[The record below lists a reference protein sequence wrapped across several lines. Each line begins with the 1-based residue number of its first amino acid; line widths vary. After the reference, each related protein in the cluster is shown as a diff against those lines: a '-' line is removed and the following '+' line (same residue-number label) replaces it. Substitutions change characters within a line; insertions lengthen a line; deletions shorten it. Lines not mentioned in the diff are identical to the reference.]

1 MLSKLRTLLP
11 HSQPDLYAILDIGT
25 VEAKALLLLV
35 AEDDAA
41 VVGVGR
47 QAHQPGA
54 IVNGSIVDAKLAARA
69 CDQALAQ
76 AEALTETVVGEKL
89 VADRA
94 IAGISGDSLKS
105 VCLSLTIHRQH
116 PKESLSESELRS
128 AVQRAER
135 VVLEEA
141 RSQIESQPGA
151 AGTEVGLVDAD
162 VLHILVDGYPLI
174 NTGVTGAQLDV
185 RLSNVFAP
193 VGYLAAVSS
202 VVAELEMETVAI
214 LSGACA
220 VARAPYITGH
230 GDAIIIDVGGESTDI
245 VLSRNGGIESVQ
257 SLPMGGGSFTRHT
270 ARLLGIPLM
279 AAEDIKR
286 AYACGELDQ
295 ERTNELRS
303 VLAGDVHTWID
314 GVQALLEDMAA
325 QESLP
330 SHIFLSGGG
339 AALPDVERGVKSHN
353 WIRVLPFT
361 HHPQVTVVQPHSLSI
376 LTDQTRHLEGETFGV
391 PAALAAWAVQS
402 IRQKSTSLPQRT
414 LRQVLHGMGLS

>member
-1 MLSKLRTLLP
+1 MLSKLRALLP

-25 VEAKALLLLV
+25 VEVKALLLLV

-47 QAHQPGA
+47 QVHQPGA
-54 IVNGSIVDAKLAARA
+54 MVNGSIADAKLAARA
-69 CDQALAQ
+69 CEQAMAQ

-94 IAGISGDSLKS
+94 IASISGDLLKS

-116 PKESLSESELRS
+116 PKERLSESELRS

-141 RSQIESQPGA
+141 RSQMESQPGA
-151 AGTEVGLVDAD
+151 AGAEVGLVDAD
-162 VLHILVDGYPLI
+162 VLYVLIDGYPLS

-193 VGYLAAVSS
+193 VGYLAAIAAL
-202 VVAELEMETVAI
+202 VAELEMETVAI

-230 GDAIIIDVGGESTDI
+230 GDAIIIDVGGECTDI
-245 VLSRNGGIESVQ
+245 VLSRHGGIESVQ

-270 ARLLGIPLM
+270 ARLLGVPLM
-279 AAEDIKR
+279 AAEDIK
-286 AYACGELDQ
+286 
-295 ERTNELRS
+295 
-303 VLAGDVHTWID
+303 
-314 GVQALLEDMAA
+314 
-325 QESLP
+325 
-330 SHIFLSGGG
+330 
-339 AALPDVERGVKSHN
+339 
-353 WIRVLPFT
+353 
-361 HHPQVTVVQPHSLSI
+361 
-376 LTDQTRHLEGETFGV
+376 
-391 PAALAAWAVQS
+391 
-402 IRQKSTSLPQRT
+402 
-414 LRQVLHGMGLS
+414 